1 MNPIIRHFGKV
12 LDNGNIS
19 FYNEELWENQRL
31 SLRGCEFELVIKKK
45 LRKPSPDQFGY
56 MFGGILGT
64 MLTCEQFSHYNDPKE
79 LFYDVFSPLF
89 LSYNVM
95 VRVGKKSWLK
105 TRERPLS
112 DLNKAEISD
121 LIEKMLIYCA
131 QEGIE
136 VLPADQYV
144 NKHYRTEEK

>member
-1 MNPIIRHFGKV
+1 MKTVIRHFGRV
-12 LDNGNIS
+12 LENGNIS

-31 SLRGCEFELVIKKK
+31 SLRGCDFELVIKKK

-56 MFGGILGT
+56 MFGGILST

-79 LFYDVFSPLF
+79 LFDDVFAPMF
-89 LSYNVM
+89 LSYNIM
-95 VRVGKKSWLK
+95 VKVGEKKWMRTK
-105 TRERPLS
+105 ERHLS
-112 DLNKAEISD
+112 DLNKEETSA

-144 NKHYRTEEK
+144 NKYYRTEEK